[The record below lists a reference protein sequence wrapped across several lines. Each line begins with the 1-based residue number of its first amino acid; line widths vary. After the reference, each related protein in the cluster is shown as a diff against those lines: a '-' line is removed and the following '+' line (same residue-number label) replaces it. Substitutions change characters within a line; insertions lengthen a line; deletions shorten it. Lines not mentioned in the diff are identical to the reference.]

1 MNIEYKF
8 QQINEQNLYE
18 ILTILDNDFNG
29 RLSNIKDLK
38 LYSNKLIKNSI
49 LISAHDNNLLIG
61 ICAFYAND
69 LTSKTAFL
77 SMLGVIP
84 EYRQFKIATQLLKK
98 SILYLKQNNF
108 KNYKLEVYKN
118 NLIAQNFYKKFGF
131 EKINEDD
138 ESYYLNY
145 KITQ

>member
-49 LISAHDNNLLIG
+49 LISAHDNNSLIG